1 MKIFE
6 AKVEGNKK
14 EDPASEPDEARNTWL
29 IVGKVAEEVPNWDA
43 AQLDFRSATRQ
54 IRINYA
60 ITGRE
65 GANYLPTRN
74 ESQRKQYAM
83 GKTSHSIE
91 VAHQFS
97 LFITNGFNL
106 RNFHI
111 LWKP

>member
-54 IRINYA
+54 IRINFM
-60 ITGRE
+60 
-65 GANYLPTRN
+65 
-74 ESQRKQYAM
+74 Q
-83 GKTSHSIE
+83 
-91 VAHQFS
+91 
-97 LFITNGFNL
+97 
-106 RNFHI
+106 
-111 LWKP
+111 